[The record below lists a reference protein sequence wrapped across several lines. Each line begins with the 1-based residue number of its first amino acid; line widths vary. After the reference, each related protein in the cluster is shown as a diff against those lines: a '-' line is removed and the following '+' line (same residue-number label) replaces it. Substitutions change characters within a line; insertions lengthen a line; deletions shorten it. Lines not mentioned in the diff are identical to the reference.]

1 MAVTPLSLFVDRYT
15 CAVCLDVLKEPVTI
29 PCGHSYCVKCIDHYW
44 RQLDTWRVYRCPECR
59 RSFDRRP
66 ELNRN
71 TTLADLLERLKGV
84 KVDVSPS
91 QSYAGPDDVP
101 CDVCPGRKRKAS
113 KTCLTCLV
121 SYCETHL
128 QPHKELQ
135 AFKKHK
141 VEALSGNLKEK
152 LCRKHHRIL
161 EIYCR
166 TDKTCVCS
174 LCAATEHKS
183 HDTVTPD
190 RERARRQIRME
201 RRKSEMEKRIE
212 EKEKKLKEMKE
223 MVRGIQR
230 SAEREMRKHEEMLK
244 SVLRSIERLRLEVTN
259 LIGDHKRKEERKAED
274 VIRQLEKEIKELR
287 RRDAEMAVLLQTDD
301 HIHFLQRFPSL
312 CVPVED
318 GGVPALTINRDFL
331 PTTLKTSLSDLNKNL
346 EDIRDWKFLKSRE
359 TSVVG
364 WVSSD
369 VNCVDHNLDSLTS
382 RSHFLKYS
390 CPLSLDPNTAHRCL
404 HVFEGNKKVMDKRT
418 VTPYPNH
425 PDRFG
430 FWPQVLCSEVP
441 SGTRCYWEVEWT
453 GKWADIGV
461 ACKGM
466 ERKGWGKECG
476 LGRNDKSWM
485 LSCSHSSY
493 VVCHNNM
500 KTEIGAL
507 CTHRIG
513 IYLDLPAGFLSFY
526 SVSFTMTLLHR
537 FKISFTEPLCLG
549 FGLGLD
555 SSVTICHLNPYDQ

>member
-1 MAVTPLSLFVDRYT
+1 MAVTPRSLFVDRYT
-15 CAVCLDVLKEPVTI
+15 CAVCLDVLKDPVTI
-29 PCGHSYCVKCIDHYW
+29 PCGHSYCMKCIDHYW

-201 RRKSEMEKRIE
+201 KRKTEMEKRIE

-223 MVRGIQR
+223 TVRGIQR
-230 SAEREMRKHEEMLK
+230 SAERDVQEHEKTFESLQLLK
-244 SVLRSIERLRLEVTN
+244 PEITN
-259 LIGDHKRKEERKAED
+259 LIRDYELKELSKTEEL
-274 VIRQLEKEIKELR
+274 IQGLMKEIEVLK
-287 RRDAEMAVLLQTDD
+287 RRDAEMAELLRTDD
-301 HIHFLQRFPSL
+301 HIRFLQKFPSL
-312 CVPVED
+312 CVALED
-318 GGVPALTINRDFL
+318 GAAPTITVNTDFL
-331 PTTLKTSLSDLNKNL
+331 PETMKKNLHDLKKHLEEMSSWVCVKTS
-346 EDIRDWKFLKSRE
+346 E
-359 TSVVG
+359 
-364 WVSSD
+364 
-369 VNCVDHNLDSLTS
+369 
-382 RSHFLKYS
+382 
-390 CPLSLDPNTAHRCL
+390 
-404 HVFEGNKKVMDKRT
+404 
-418 VTPYPNH
+418 
-425 PDRFG
+425 
-430 FWPQVLCSEVP
+430 
-441 SGTRCYWEVEWT
+441 
-453 GKWADIGV
+453 IG
-461 ACKGM
+461 
-466 ERKGWGKECG
+466 G
-476 LGRNDKSWM
+476 LGVPK
-485 LSCSHSSY
+485 
-493 VVCHNNM
+493 
-500 KTEIGAL
+500 
-507 CTHRIG
+507 
-513 IYLDLPAGFLSFY
+513 
-526 SVSFTMTLLHR
+526 
-537 FKISFTEPLCLG
+537 
-549 FGLGLD
+549 
-555 SSVTICHLNPYDQ
+555 